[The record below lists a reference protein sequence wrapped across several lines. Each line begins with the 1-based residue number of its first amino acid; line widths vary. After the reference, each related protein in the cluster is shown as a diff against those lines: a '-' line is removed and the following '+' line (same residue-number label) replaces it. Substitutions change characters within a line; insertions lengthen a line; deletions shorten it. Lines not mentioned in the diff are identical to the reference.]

1 MESASLKH
9 AAFVN
14 SKSCFPAVKNDVNNI
29 SALATE
35 FYVSIHMWLREEQ
48 IRRKGYVVTMGNDEH
63 HRVAVFL

>member
-29 SALATE
+29 SALTTE
-35 FYVSIHMWLREEQ
+35 FYVSIHMWDM
-48 IRRKGYVVTMGNDEH
+48 GYVVTMGNDEH